1 MIGSDPVLTLRVG
14 RLVFRL
20 ALDGVARWQCFHV
33 YDGVRSPYASRWHGC
48 TEDLPLWPAR
58 GRRLLLGPVNVSVL
72 WRARARE
79 VAARVRALGEMWRMP
94 S

>member
-1 MIGSDPVLTLRVG
+1 MIALRVG
-14 RLVFRL
+14 RLVVRL
-20 ALDGVARWQCFHV
+20 ALDGVEAWSRFGVDVWP
-33 YDGVRSPYASRWHGC
+33 DGVARRSPYAHRLHVS

-58 GRRLLLGPVNVSVL
+58 GRRLLLGPLHLVLL

-79 VAARVRALGEMWRMP
+79 VAARVRALGAMWRMP